1 MLGCSLSSLLSSNR
15 LAVSLVTLQDV
26 DFDKLIKSVLDGLA
40 SIRFNHSTTELPCGL
55 YGMISVLLH
64 PRGTQLA

>member
-26 DFDKLIKSVLDGLA
+26 DKLIKSVLDGLA